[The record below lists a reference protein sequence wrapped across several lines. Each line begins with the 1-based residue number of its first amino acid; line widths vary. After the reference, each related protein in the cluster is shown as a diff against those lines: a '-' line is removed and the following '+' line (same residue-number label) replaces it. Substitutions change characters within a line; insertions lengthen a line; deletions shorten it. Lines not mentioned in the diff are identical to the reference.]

1 MKEAAVSNAELSVLG
16 FRMRAATEAAAR
28 AAYDWIGRGDKVEGD
43 RAAMAA
49 MRAELAGLPVRGTIV
64 VGESGSGGLGDDGT
78 ALLAGDVIG
87 GRGAGGPGAGSAPFD
102 PGAGSAPFDI
112 AVDPVEGT
120 SYLAR
125 GMTNALAV
133 LAMAPQGSLFRPGP
147 CFYMEK
153 FVGPPVV
160 RGKIDPGMS
169 VADKLAVVARE
180 TGKPLTDLTVFVL
193 EKPRHRD
200 LIQDIYAAG
209 ARVALY
215 PAGDIAGAL
224 MAAIPDS
231 GIDCLMGT
239 GGTPEGIITAC
250 AIRSLGGVFYGR
262 MNPQLNGERLA
273 VRDAGIDTNRWY
285 AAEDLAR
292 SDQVVFCATGITTGL
307 LLQGVERQGRSV
319 RTETLLLC
327 GEGQGR
333 QVISNWQPVAAGAA
347 RP

>member
-1 MKEAAVSNAELSVLG
+1 MGNSEGSSGAATGDLTEPVGMDLSILG
-16 FRMRAATEAAAR
+16 FLMRSATEAAAR
-28 AAYDWIGRGDKVEGD
+28 AAYDWIGRGDKVESD
-43 RAAMAA
+43 RAAIAA
-49 MRAELAGLPVRGTIV
+49 MRAELARLPINGTVV
-64 VGESGSGGLGDDGT
+64 VGEGTPDETT
-78 ALLAGDVIG
+78 ALFVGDQVGAAAGAE
-87 GRGAGGPGAGSAPFD
+87 R
-102 PGAGSAPFDI
+102 FDI

-133 LAMAPQGSLFRPGP
+133 LAMAPKGTLFQPGP

-153 FVGPPVV
+153 FVGPPAV
-160 RGKIDPGMS
+160 RGKIDPAMG
-169 VADKLAVVARE
+169 VAEKLAVVARE
-180 TGKPLTDLTVFVL
+180 TGKPVSDLTVFVL

-200 LIQDIYAAG
+200 LIQDVYAAG

-224 MAAIPDS
+224 MAAIPES

-262 MNPQLNGERLA
+262 MNPQLNGERMA
-273 VRDAGIDTNRWY
+273 VKAAGIDTARWY
-285 AAEDLAR
+285 AAEELAR
-292 SDQVVFCATGITTGL
+292 SERVVFCATGITTGL

-319 RTETLLLC
+319 RTETLILT
-327 GEGQGR
+327 GQDAGR
-333 QVISNWQPVAAGAA
+333 QVVSNWHPLPQAGSGGG